1 MRAGIDMNTRR
12 IVLATGLGLFM
23 LSGAT
28 RVRAAPSGEVE
39 STAYGGESTGG
50 WICGPAGTVK
60 YGGAAANVRVAQ
72 REATAPPGRGFSALV
87 GGAAEA
93 QALTVASC
101 SSAECERRPT
111 APDRLMLGT
120 HGRVGWDNRYFGLDL
135 GAGLYQAYR
144 DESSHSP
151 TIAAYPE
158 LELRGGRGG
167 DFAVWGVAGVGS
179 PLVTTIERPG
189 VYSGVSLTL
198 PSALGVDF
206 RAGVYRRGPAI
217 LDSVGLRGDLVGRI
231 PLTER
236 IQLRLGAALAEPSV
250 TDRID
255 GEGSIGL
262 AAQL

>member
-1 MRAGIDMNTRR
+1 MNTRR
-12 IVLATGLGLFM
+12 IVLATGLGLF
-23 LSGAT
+23 LVSGAS

-60 YGGAAANVRVAQ
+60 YGGAAANVRIAE
-72 REATAPPGRGFSALV
+72 REAKAPEGRGFSAAV

-93 QALTVASC
+93 QSVALEPC
-101 SSAECERRPT
+101 SAAECAERRATP
-111 APDRLMLGT
+111 PRMMLGT
-120 HGRVGWDNRYFGLDL
+120 RGRVGWDGRYFGLDL

-144 DESSHSP
+144 DETSRSP

-198 PSALGVDF
+198 PSALGLDL

-217 LDSVGLRGDLVGRI
+217 LDSVGLRGDLVGRV

-250 TDRID
+250 ADRVD

>member
-1 MRAGIDMNTRR
+1 MNTRR

-23 LSGAT
+23 LTGAQ

-50 WICGPAGTVK
+50 WICGPAGAVK
-60 YGGAAANVRVAQ
+60 YGGAAANVRIAE
-72 REATAPPGRGFSALV
+72 RDANAPDGRGISAVV

-93 QALTVASC
+93 QSVTLVPC
-101 SSAECERRPT
+101 NGAECAARRATP
-111 APDRLMLGT
+111 PRMMLGT
-120 HGRVGWDNRYFGLDL
+120 HGRVGWDGRYFGLDL
-135 GAGLYQAYR
+135 GAGLHQAYS
-144 DESSHSP
+144 DETSRSP

-179 PLVTTIERPG
+179 PLATTLERPG
-189 VYSGVSLTL
+189 VYSGVSITL
-198 PSALGVDF
+198 PSALGVDL
-206 RAGVYRRGPAI
+206 RGGVYRRGPAP

-231 PLTER
+231 PLTGR
-236 IQLRLGAALAEPSV
+236 IQLRLGAALAQPSV
-250 TDRID
+250 PDRVD